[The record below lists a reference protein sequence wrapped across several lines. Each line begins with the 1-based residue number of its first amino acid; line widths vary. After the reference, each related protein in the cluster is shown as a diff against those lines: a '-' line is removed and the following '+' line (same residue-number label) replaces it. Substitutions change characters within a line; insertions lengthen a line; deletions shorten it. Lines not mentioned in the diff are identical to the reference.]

1 MVFYMFLFVISA
13 AVFVALI
20 SFVFPKLFLDT
31 GCYTDSE
38 GDRGL
43 QKFKGEDFLAVSYM
57 PQEKFREVVEQY
69 VIEDKKG
76 EKTVKCKLTGDFKY
90 IDYDIVAYSHDK
102 KIIDVI
108 KVKEI
113 ISEKGF
119 TKATK
124 IPYEANYV
132 TIWVNETEKGKVSE
146 PLSFGAPKGKK
157 KTFFFFS
164 AVSVIAES
172 FFVKLCFAHLFGGVF
187 CESFLSSKSL
197 LVSLIIIAVLV
208 AATLPFMNY
217 VINRR
222 SKR

>member
-1 MVFYMFLFVISA
+1 MVFYIFLFVISA

-57 PQEKFREVVEQY
+57 PQEKFRGVVEQY
-69 VIEDKKG
+69 VLEDKKG

-132 TIWVNETEKGKVSE
+132 TIWVF
-146 PLSFGAPKGKK
+146 L
-157 KTFFFFS
+157 
-164 AVSVIAES
+164 
-172 FFVKLCFAHLFGGVF
+172 LFGGKRYRRIVF
-187 CESFLSSKSL
+187 RETLFRSPFRGSVLREFSL
-197 LVSLIIIAVLV
+197 VEK
-208 AATLPFMNY
+208 PFGKPYN
-217 VINRR
+217 NRR
-222 SKR
+222 LSRGDFAFYELRYKPKE